1 MKQTK
6 IQRQTENQT
15 QVLYNTNLR
24 DGVHIGY
31 QFMDGWF
38 RHSSTKGHGIWDILG
53 APDRHMAAGFPVA
66 QMPHSDVTAQ
76 PPIQQPVWA

>member
-1 MKQTK
+1 M
-6 IQRQTENQT
+6 
-15 QVLYNTNLR
+15 
-24 DGVHIGY
+24 
-31 QFMDGWF
+31 MDGLVTLVLKNMRFGTFWV
-38 RHSSTKGHGIWDILG
+38 R